1 MYVVNV
7 NLRQT
12 AKFVAESGVS
22 LALDEAV
29 LPPMYGILTPS
40 TAMGCVLM
48 ERLKKR
54 GIDFYIGEHKGI

>member
-1 MYVVNV
+1 MYAVNV

-12 AKFVAESGVS
+12 ALLVAESGVS
-22 LALDEAV
+22 LALDDAI

-54 GIDFYIGEHKGI
+54 KVDFYIGEHN

>member
-1 MYVVNV
+1 M
-7 NLRQT
+7 
-12 AKFVAESGVS
+12 AESGVS

-48 ERLKKR
+48 DRLKKR
-54 GIDFYIGEHKGI
+54 GIDFYIGDHKED